1 MMMDLD
7 RDPTSALRYNIDS
20 WAGYRTPRNRLLKHI
35 RDRKVQNVIVL
46 TGDEHVN
53 YAGELHLDGRTP
65 EKTPIAVEFV
75 STSITSG
82 GDGQD
87 QSDGAKALVA
97 NNPQLKFIN
106 QQRGYVVCDVTP
118 ERWQSEF
125 KVVDKVSAPGGA
137 LSTRTKLAV
146 AAKSNT
152 LTAA

>member
-1 MMMDLD
+1 M
-7 RDPTSALRYNIDS
+7 PASCIST
-20 WAGYRTPRNRLLKHI
+20 AGSR
-35 RDRKVQNVIVL
+35 RK
-46 TGDEHVN
+46 
-53 YAGELHLDGRTP
+53 RRSR
-65 EKTPIAVEFV
+65 VEFV

-87 QSDGAKALVA
+87 QSDSAKALVA

-125 KVVDKVSAPGGA
+125 KVLDRISTPGGT

-152 LTAA
+152 LVTAYAIAGNCSARAWAGG